1 MLACDYDDA
10 KIQDGEA
17 PRQQD
22 ERTQGVGQRRRPMST
37 DMRASL
43 EGIWVKHGK
52 GFRYLADR

>member
-10 KIQDGEA
+10 KTQDHEA

-22 ERTQGVGQRRRPMST
+22 ERTRQVGQQRRPMSA

-43 EGIWVKHGK
+43 EGIWVKHEK